1 MLYDND
7 DDKVQLNICLPR
19 YYRGMLRI
27 IAAER
32 MVEDPDKVESAASV
46 GADHPRSDRVG
57 CVDVRRADTRNPTRP
72 RSRVAR

>member
-7 DDKVQLNICLPR
+7 DDKVQVNICLPR
-19 YYRGMLRI
+19 YYRGMLRK

-46 GADHPRSDRVG
+46 GAEIIKDYLDEK
-57 CVDVRRADTRNPTRP
+57 DINKK
-72 RSRVAR
+72 